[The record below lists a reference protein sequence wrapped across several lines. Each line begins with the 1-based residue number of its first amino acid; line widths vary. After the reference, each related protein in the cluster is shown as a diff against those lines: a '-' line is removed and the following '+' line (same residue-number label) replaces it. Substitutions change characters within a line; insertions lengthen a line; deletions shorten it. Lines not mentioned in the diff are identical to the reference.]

1 MTAATG
7 APRRAPAPPAARTVP
22 ELLDWRCAQ
31 HPDRVAI
38 EVHGVD
44 RLTFAD
50 WQAGSRAVATALRRA
65 GLRPGD
71 RVGLV
76 FGARDWTGYA
86 VAYCGVL
93 RAGAVAVPL
102 SERLAAGQ
110 LEYALR
116 HCDAQ
121 MVVHGSLPD
130 DPGATGAT
138 GATGDPGATGTVAGT
153 DATGPA
159 TPDGIAVRSVAELI
173 ADSADSGGVNDTGR
187 AAGGYRVRPDDLA
200 QILYTSGTTG
210 RPKGVGASHAN
221 LVAGA
226 PRHPRRLALAHSE
239 RFLHAFPIGTN
250 AGQTMLFNALTAKP
264 TALTLPLF
272 TPVRF
277 ARLIATPGT
286 GTVFLVP
293 SMAIELL
300 ESGALH
306 GRDTSGVQLIGSTAA
321 ALAPAVAARLADSFP
336 AATIVN
342 YYSSTE
348 AAPAQT
354 VMIFDPAR
362 RTAVGRAID
371 GQLRIADDAG
381 RPVPPGT
388 VGEVWLRCAHPRS
401 YYRDDHANRDTFRD
415 GWVRMG
421 DLGRLDEDGYLYL
434 ADRHQDMI
442 KSGAFKIST
451 LEVEA
456 ALHDHP
462 AVAEAAVVAMPH
474 PVLGSAVAAVLVP
487 RPGVP
492 ATDLALPQVRAF
504 LAGRL
509 ADYQLP
515 ARVVVTDTLPRND
528 AGKVL
533 KRQLTALFDPP
544 AD

>member
-1 MTAATG
+1 MSAQ
-7 APRRAPAPPAARTVP
+7 TVP
-22 ELLDWRCAQ
+22 ELLDWRCTL

-44 RLTFAD
+44 QLTFAG
-50 WQAGSRAVATALRRA
+50 WQAGARAVAATLHADGVTA
-65 GLRPGD
+65 GD

-93 RAGAVAVPL
+93 LAGAVAVPL
-102 SERLAAGQ
+102 SDRLAPAQ
-110 LEYALR
+110 LAYALR
-116 HCDAQ
+116 HCDARL
-121 MVVHGSLPD
+121 VIHGPLAGG
-130 DPGATGAT
+130 GATGAAPPT
-138 GATGDPGATGTVAGT
+138 PPGV
-153 DATGPA
+153 
-159 TPDGIAVRSVAELI
+159 AVRPVADLV
-173 ADSADSGGVNDTGR
+173 AAGASSGGE
-187 AAGGYRVRPDDLA
+187 AGGGGSAPDVRPDDLA

-226 PRHPRRLALAHSE
+226 PNQARRLALAHSQ

-250 AGQTMLFNALTAKP
+250 AGQTMLFNALTAKA
-264 TALTLPLF
+264 TASTLARF
-272 TPVRF
+272 TPARF
-277 ARLIATPGT
+277 ARLVATPGT
-286 GTVFLVP
+286 GTIFLVP

-300 ESGALH
+300 DSGALR
-306 GRDTSGVQLIGSTAA
+306 GRDTSGVVLIGSTAA
-321 ALAPAVAARLADSFP
+321 ALPPAVAARLAATFP

-354 VMIFDPAR
+354 VMVYDPGR
-362 RTAVGRAID
+362 RASVGRAVD
-371 GQLRIADDAG
+371 GQLRIADEQG
-381 RPVPPGT
+381 RPLPAGS
-388 VGEVWLRCAHPRS
+388 VGEVWLRCAHPRA
-401 YYRDDHANRDTFRD
+401 YYRDEGANRATFRD

-421 DLGRLDEDGYLYL
+421 DLGRLDADGYLYL

-456 ALHDHP
+456 ALHEHP
-462 AVAEAAVVAMPH
+462 AVAEAAVLAVPH
-474 PVLGSAVAAVLVP
+474 PVLGAAVAAVLVP
-487 RPGVP
+487 RPGRTG
-492 ATDLALPQVRAF
+492 TDLDLASVRAF
-504 LAGRL
+504 LTNRL

-515 ARVVVTDTLPRND
+515 ARLVLTEALPRNE

-533 KRQLTALFDPP
+533 KRQLTTLFGEHRPVD
-544 AD
+544 DQHSTGRVT